1 MQRKLV
7 EFVKDTAIRE
17 AKRSVG
23 KSFSYGIHEVK
34 LPQELL
40 KAENNKED

>member
-1 MQRKLV
+1 MKKV
-7 EFVKDTAIRE
+7 AEMVKDVAMRE

-23 KSFSYGIHEVK
+23 KSIPLGMHEVK